1 MKTRYWILIGILV
14 IIIDQLFKFIII
26 NNSTEYVQNR
36 GGAFGVGGFYI
47 ILALSIALII
57 GISLFLVINRK
68 KEKYIKY
75 FPPLI
80 LILSASIANMIDR
93 IFRGYVVDFI
103 DIKVFNFPSF
113 NIADIIIVISVFLLL
128 FTIIKNTFNVK
139 NN

>member
-26 NNSTEYVQNR
+26 NNNTEYVQNT

-68 KEKYIKY
+68 KVKYIKN
-75 FPPLI
+75 P
-80 LILSASIANMIDR
+80 
-93 IFRGYVVDFI
+93 
-103 DIKVFNFPSF
+103 
-113 NIADIIIVISVFLLL
+113 
-128 FTIIKNTFNVK
+128 
-139 NN
+139 